1 MNEFFANIA
10 YFGVFLSIG
19 SYLVGVYLN
28 RRFKSAL
35 LNPLLVSIVLCMA
48 FLAVFKID
56 FSTFSHGKG
65 NTGATMLQNLLTP
78 TTACL
83 AIPLYEKIGALKKQ
97 PLAILLGIGSG
108 VLASVGTIWLM
119 SRLFSLTLEQYI
131 TLLP

>member
-19 SYLVGVYLN
+19 SYLIGVFLN

-35 LNPLLVSIVLCMA
+35 LNPLLISIVLCMA

-56 FSTFSHGKG
+56 FSTFSHGKN

-83 AIPLYEKIGALKKQ
+83 SIPLYEKIG
-97 PLAILLGIGSG
+97 
-108 VLASVGTIWLM
+108 
-119 SRLFSLTLEQYI
+119 
-131 TLLP
+131 